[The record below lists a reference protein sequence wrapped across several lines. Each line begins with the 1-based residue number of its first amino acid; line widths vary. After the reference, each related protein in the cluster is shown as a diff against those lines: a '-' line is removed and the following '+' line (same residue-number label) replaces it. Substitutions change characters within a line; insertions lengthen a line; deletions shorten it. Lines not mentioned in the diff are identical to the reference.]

1 MKGAARTGRPL
12 LLLSLAL
19 VKVRLTREVRDLGGN
34 VYAEGSLVEVRA
46 ARDGKLEVVGAH
58 FLPLSDE
65 EWEPYLSE
73 EDLGRL
79 LGG

>member
-1 MKGAARTGRPL
+1 M
-12 LLLSLAL
+12 LSLVT

-46 ARDGKLEVVGAH
+46 ARDGKLEIVGAH

-65 EWEPYLSE
+65 EWEPHLTG
-73 EDLGRL
+73 EDLRRL
-79 LGG
+79 LGS